1 MVQPMLRTVWV
12 AALAAC
18 VMMAE
23 GCGRKPVEV
32 EAAGPAQA
40 LLTAAW
46 TGDAKAFEAG
56 LDRIAVR
63 HDLRQQLL
71 QVAQANTL
79 AVEGGASDAAL
90 DRMITPDS
98 FKLVEAGAGAP
109 LSGAPSPGQTVALMK
124 PLGKDRACL
133 HDVTPQKSCV
143 LTFAKE
149 AAGWRLVAM
158 RPAGFNLEI
167 GPEPVKSGS

>member
-1 MVQPMLRTVWV
+1 MR
-12 AALAAC
+12 
-18 VMMAE
+18 
-23 GCGRKPVEV
+23 
-32 EAAGPAQA
+32 
-40 LLTAAW
+40 
-46 TGDAKAFEAG
+46 
-56 LDRIAVR
+56 
-63 HDLRQQLL
+63 
-71 QVAQANTL
+71 VAQANTL

-98 FKLVEAGAGAP
+98 FKLVEAGSGAP
-109 LSGAPSPGQTVALMK
+109 LSVAPSTGQTAALMK

-143 LTFAKE
+143 LTFARE

-167 GPEPVKSGS
+167 GPEPAKAGS